1 MFQNVS
7 IVYFNLLFLLLFG
20 TFWYTLGTSRT
31 PDQKFA
37 EVGED
42 SIRCVRILNKSL
54 VLNCTGYATL
64 CHIDSHLLPKKAVH
78 MLMLFNV
85 IACLHVPFIFVLT
98 ALTHHA
104 WVITACTG
112 EVQKEKGYSTIFSGL
127 WKKHSSE
134 RPVGTF
140 YTPYCNT
147 CCNTTCSIEVS
158 WKRYF

>member
-1 MFQNVS
+1 MYECKN
-7 IVYFNLLFLLLFG
+7 
-20 TFWYTLGTSRT
+20 
-31 PDQKFA
+31 
-37 EVGED
+37 VGED
-42 SIRCVRILNKSL
+42 SIRCVRILAKAQ
-54 VLNCTGYATL
+54 VLNCNIRAKW

-104 WVITACTG
+104 RVITACTG

-147 CCNTTCSIEVS
+147 TWLTQSQPSIEVS